1 MYFRY
6 LRKQFKEQME
16 AHALSEDELR
26 EAAGGLKKKQ
36 KKMFIWWIVAT
47 VFIDGL
53 LIFNL
58 INQIIKGTNPDSLPV
73 GIAGTALL
81 SIIVGAFFYFPFLGI
96 IKIQFNKALKENY
109 PELLNELK
117 L

>member
-1 MYFRY
+1 MLYRY
-6 LRKQFKEQME
+6 LNARFKEQMK
-16 AHALSEDELR
+16 ARLLSEDELR

-36 KKMFIWWIVAT
+36 KNMFIWWIVAT

-58 INQIIKGTNPDSLPV
+58 IDRIIKGTNPDSLPV
-73 GIAGTALL
+73 SIAGTALL
-81 SIIVGAFFYFPFLGI
+81 CIIVGAFIYFALLGV

-109 PELLNELK
+109 PELLDELK